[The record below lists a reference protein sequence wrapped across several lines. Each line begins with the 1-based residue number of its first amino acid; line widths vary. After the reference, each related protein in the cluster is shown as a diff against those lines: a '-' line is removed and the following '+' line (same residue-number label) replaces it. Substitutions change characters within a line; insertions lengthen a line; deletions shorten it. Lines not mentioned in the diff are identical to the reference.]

1 MKKIIALT
9 VCTLALAGCG
19 QKDEKKVETPKVKSP
34 ICDATENL
42 PGGWQATEVNPD
54 IQQALKLVM
63 SHMDTSA
70 KLASI
75 VSVHSQVV
83 NGINYAIEF
92 RLSDNQVWHA
102 IVYRSLKGEYA
113 ISQPAQPGRFCS

>member
-19 QKDEKKVETPKVKSP
+19 QKEVKKVDTPKVKSP
-34 ICDATENL
+34 ICD
-42 PGGWQATEVNPD
+42 ATEVNPD